1 MEVFISINAINLI
14 YTIISERQAS
24 GFIARLAFGL
34 INYEGWNWR
43 TLYTSKQIYIVVFF
57 LFEGEENL
65 KVFLKYFESEKI
77 LSIKKKAV
85 QSNSDT

>member
-14 YTIISERQAS
+14 YTIIFERQAS

-77 LSIKKKAV
+77 LSIKKAV